1 MRLYSGSSI
10 QFLDDTIHNEIGDK
24 LKESFFQYFRY
35 YPSPNE
41 VQSWRNSLRAVS
53 QVFDYSGLND
63 NGVILEYQLP
73 QTSKRLDCMITG
85 RDQSGSDRAVIIELK
100 QWEKCTASDGENEVS
115 TWVGKAYRELL
126 HPSVQVGQYKM
137 YLQDLHP
144 AFDGK
149 DSIKLDA
156 VSYLH
161 NYSPVEN
168 DELLV
173 AKFSEKI
180 KNNPLFCADD
190 VDPFSNYLKDK
201 LSAGGGLPI
210 LERVEKIEYKVSKKL
225 MDHVSKT
232 IKEKSEYILLDEQL
246 IVYDK
251 VFSLVKKELKK
262 NKKSVVIIRG
272 GPGTG
277 KSVIAINL
285 MADLLRAG
293 YDTNYATG
301 SKAFTETL
309 RKKIG
314 IRGAVQFKYFNSY
327 MNSKKDILDVLIAD
341 EAHRIRETSNNRFT
355 KKEMR
360 SDTPQIEELIKASR
374 IGVFF
379 IDDNQNV
386 RPTETGSAEFIKD
399 TAIKMECEVH
409 EYELEAQ
416 FRCSGSDAFV
426 NWVNNT
432 LGVKRTANVIWDQK
446 EEFDFQIMSSP
457 QELYA
462 KIKQKNSESK
472 SSARLVAGFCW
483 PWSNP
488 NKDGTLVNDVKIG
501 DFEMPWEGKEVGIKF
516 APGIP
521 PASLWPNDPN
531 GVNQIGSIYTI
542 QGFEFE
548 YVGVIIGPDLVYNFE
563 NQTWIAFREKSADA
577 VVKRSG
583 EKLVDLL
590 KNTYRVLLTRG
601 MKGCYVYFVDK
612 ETEKF
617 FKSRIE
623 GVSPVNKPIVQ
634 KIISPYSVEMIGVPL
649 LGSAPCGASFY
660 AEKNTEEI
668 IMVEKSKIKPG
679 TKYFIL
685 RASGDSMNKVGIN
698 DGDFVL
704 CRFSEKAETGDKVVA
719 LLGGENVTIK
729 YYDKKD
735 GRRILLPKSTNSIH
749 QPIIPEEEDSVQGIV
764 QEVIKKIEK
773 EDN

>member
-100 QWEKCTASDGENEVS
+100 QWEKCDVSDGENEVS
-115 TWVGKAYRELL
+115 TWVGKAHREVL

-149 DSIKLDA
+149 NSIKLDA

-161 NYSPVEN
+161 NYTPVKN
-168 DELLV
+168 DELL
-173 AKFSEKI
+173 ATKFTEKI
-180 KNNPLFCADD
+180 KNNPIFCADG
-190 VDPFSNYLKDK
+190 VDPFSDYLKDK

-210 LERVEKIEYKVSKKL
+210 LERVEKTEYKVSKKL

-232 IKEKSEYILLDEQL
+232 IKEKSEYVLLDEQL

-251 VFSLVKKELKK
+251 VFSLVKQGLKK
-262 NKKSVVIIRG
+262 DKKSVVIISG

-314 IRGAVQFKYFNSY
+314 ARGAVQFKYFNSY

-360 SDTPQIEELIKASR
+360 SDTPQIEELIKASI

-386 RPTETGSAEFIKD
+386 RPNETGSAEFIKD
-399 TAIKMECEVH
+399 TAIKM

-426 NWVNNT
+426 NWINNT
-432 LGVKRTANVIWDQK
+432 FGIKRTANVIWDQK
-446 EEFDFQIMSSP
+446 EEFDFQIVNSP

-462 KIKQKNSESK
+462 KIKQKSDEKK

-488 NKDGTLVNDVKIG
+488 KADGTLVNDVKIG
-501 DFEMPWEGKEVGIKF
+501 DFEMPWEGKDGFKL

-542 QGFEFE
+542 QGFEFD

-563 NQTWIAFREKSADA
+563 NQTWIALREKSADA

-601 MKGCYVYFVDK
+601 MKGCYVYFADK

-623 GVSPVNKPIVQ
+623 GTPSVSKSIIQKIVSPYAK
-634 KIISPYSVEMIGVPL
+634 EMVGVPL
-649 LGSAPCGASFY
+649 VGSAPCG
-660 AEKNTEEI
+660 EPLLGENNIEEI

-679 TKYFIL
+679 TEYFIL
-685 RASGDSMNKVGIN
+685 RASGDSMDKAGIN
-698 DGDFVL
+698 DGDLVL
-704 CRFSEKAETGDKVVA
+704 CRHQEKGETGDRVVA
-719 LLGGENVTIK
+719 LLGDNVTIK
-729 YYDKKD
+729 IYDKKN
-735 GRRILLPKSTNSIH
+735 GRRILLPKSTNKIH
-749 QPIIPEEEDSVQGIV
+749 QPIIPEEGDSVQGIV
-764 QEVIKKIEK
+764 QEIIKKE
-773 EDN
+773 E

>member
-1 MRLYSGSSI
+1 MRLYSGSST

-63 NGVILEYQLP
+63 HGVILEYQLP

-85 RDQSGSDRAVIIELK
+85 RDKSGGSQAVIIELK
-100 QWEKCTASDGENEVS
+100 QWERCEMSDGENEVT
-115 TWVGKAYRELL
+115 TWVGGAKREVL

-149 DSIKLDA
+149 NSIKLDA

-161 NYSPVEN
+161 NYSPVKD
-168 DELLV
+168 DELL
-173 AKFSEKI
+173 AKKFSEKV
-180 KNNPLFCADD
+180 KNDPIFCADD
-190 VDPFSNYLKDK
+190 VDIFSRYLKDR

-210 LERVEKIEYKVSKKL
+210 LERIEKTEYKASKKL
-225 MDHVSKT
+225 MDHVSKI
-232 IKEKSEYILLDEQL
+232 IKERSEYVLLDEQL
-246 IVYDK
+246 VVYDK
-251 VFSLVKKELKK
+251 VVSLVKQGLGRD
-262 NKKSVVIIRG
+262 KKSVVIIKG

-309 RKKIG
+309 RKKMG
-314 IRGAVQFKYFNSY
+314 VRGAVQFKYFNSY
-327 MNSKKDILDVLIAD
+327 MNSDRDTLDILIAD

-355 KKEMR
+355 RKEMR
-360 SDTPQIEELIKASR
+360 SGTPQIRELIQTSK

-386 RPTETGSAEFIKD
+386 RPNETGSAEYIKD
-399 TAIKMECEVH
+399 TAVEMECEVH

-416 FRCSGSDAFV
+416 FRCSGSEAFV
-426 NWVNNT
+426 NWINNT
-432 LGVKRTANVIWDQK
+432 FGIKRTANVIWDQK
-446 EEFDFQIMSSP
+446 EEFDFQIVDSP
-457 QELYA
+457 QELYK
-462 KIKQKNSESK
+462 KITQKNAEK
-472 SSARLVAGFCW
+472 QGSARLVAGFCW
-483 PWSNP
+483 PWSKP
-488 NKDGTLVNDVKIG
+488 NSDGTLVNDVRIG
-501 DFEMPWEGKEVGIKF
+501 DFQMPWEGKDGYKL

-521 PASLWPNDPN
+521 PASLWPDDPN

-542 QGFEFE
+542 QGFEFD
-548 YVGVIIGPDLVYNFE
+548 YVGVIIGPDLIYNFE
-563 NQTWIAFREKSADA
+563 NQIWIALKEKSADS

-583 EKLVDLL
+583 DKLVDLL

-601 MKGCYVYFVDK
+601 MKGCYVYFIDK

-623 GVSPVNKPIVQ
+623 TGESYRRYDASVLSPIT
-634 KIISPYSVEMIGVPL
+634 IGTVRIPLVGLAPCGNPL
-649 LGSAPCGASFY
+649 LGEENIEEYIPVPKAKLRPGA
-660 AEKNTEEI
+660 
-668 IMVEKSKIKPG
+668 
-679 TKYFIL
+679 KYFIV
-685 RASGDSMNKVGIN
+685 RAQGDSMNLAGIE
-698 DGDFVL
+698 DGDLLL
-704 CRFSEKAETGDKVVA
+704 CRYGEKGETGDRVVA

-729 YYDKKD
+729 EYGPRKK
-735 GRRILLPKSTNSIH
+735 GVRLLLPKSNNKKHKPITPGEGDSI
-749 QPIIPEEEDSVQGIV
+749 QGIV
-764 QEVIKKIEK
+764 QEVLKRS
-773 EDN
+773 